1 MNAVQTQITVQMH
14 QQEGAQTPWE
24 VFFVRVTQDTEEME
38 SHVLVGIQPTS
49 FLILEKVF
57 SGTFRVYLYLLRKN
71 VHFCQASLTFV
82 ITVASSNSFNFL
94 IRYQ

>member
-24 VFFVRVTQDTEEME
+24 IFFVRVTQDTQEME
-38 SHVLVGIQPTS
+38 SHVLVGVQPTS

-57 SGTFRVYLYLLRKN
+57 SGTFGAYFYLLRKN
-71 VHFCQASLTFV
+71 VHFFPSLINICYYCSKFKLFQF
-82 ITVASSNSFNFL
+82 S
-94 IRYQ
+94 Y